1 MEAFTLAEPFEP
13 FESTSSF
20 AADFS
25 TFRSATFSEAPVG
38 AAAVCRHAPGGD
50 EGALRT
56 RIPGRFFAARG
67 WRHPSQAA
75 AARVTWD
82 DFEAVPRLARDAGL
96 EPWLYVSVFDE
107 GFPLAPARERRSS
120 HHNAMH
126 GQHVAWQSDLTRRHP
141 EWLTVDRSGRVRQ
154 AGVVCLAYP
163 EARRAFV
170 ERWTRLLD
178 GTGFAGLF
186 VCLRSQSRPAAH
198 GDEFGFNEPVRIDY
212 QMRYGRDIARED
224 FDVAAWR
231 DLLGSYLTALI
242 AGTREALR
250 RTGRRLAV
258 GAPQGDVLGPPLGNA
273 TLAWRDWIA
282 RGLLDALVVGQNSS
296 QCPSMWH
303 PLWPMHRGTGYVQD
317 YLSGRGLPP
326 LAEYAVAIA
335 RATRDSPQ
343 LAVGAS
349 PRGSL
354 ALMKLARAR
363 AAYLGRD
370 FVTPDDIKA
379 VSVPALAHRLT
390 LAPELWVQRIDP
402 AEAVRAAV
410 ASVAVPVLDESS

>member
-1 MEAFTLAEPFEP
+1 MNVASVSWGDHLSFGERDGRLDTPDALARRM
-13 FESTSSF
+13 
-20 AADFS
+20 AAW
-25 TFRSATFSEAPVG
+25 RAGLG
-38 AAAVCRHAPGGD
+38 AGALHWR
-50 EGALRT
+50 ALRT

-120 HHNAMH
+120 HHNPMH

-212 QMRYGRDIARED
+212 QARYGRDIARED
-224 FDVAAWR
+224 FDVALR
-231 DLLGSYLTALI
+231 DAIAALGS
-242 AGTREALR
+242 
-250 RTGRRLAV
+250 
-258 GAPQGDVLGPPLGNA
+258 PPRN
-273 TLAWRDWIA
+273 
-282 RGLLDALVVGQNSS
+282 
-296 QCPSMWH
+296 H
-303 PLWPMHRGTGYVQD
+303 
-317 YLSGRGLPP
+317 SGRPP
-326 LAEYAVAIA
+326 
-335 RATRDSPQ
+335 RAS
-343 LAVGAS
+343 
-349 PRGSL
+349 
-354 ALMKLARAR
+354 
-363 AAYLGRD
+363 
-370 FVTPDDIKA
+370 
-379 VSVPALAHRLT
+379 
-390 LAPELWVQRIDP
+390 
-402 AEAVRAAV
+402 
-410 ASVAVPVLDESS
+410 

>member
-1 MEAFTLAEPFEP
+1 MNVASVSWGDHLSFGEGDGRLDTPDALARRMEAWRAGL
-13 FESTSSF
+13 
-20 AADFS
+20 
-25 TFRSATFSEAPVG
+25 G
-38 AAAVCRHAPGGD
+38 AGALHWR
-50 EGALRT
+50 ALRT

-163 EARRAFV
+163 EARHAFV
-170 ERWTRLLD
+170 ERWTRLID

-231 DLLGSYLTALI
+231 DLLGSYLTAFI
-242 AGTREALR
+242 ADTREALR
-250 RTGRRLAV
+250 RMGRRLAV

-317 YLSGRGLPP
+317 YLSGGGLPP
-326 LAEYAVAIA
+326 PAEYAAAARGSGAQLYVARQWCA
-335 RATRDSPQ
+335 RSAAAEREL
-343 LAVGAS
+343 LAVPGLS
-349 PRGSL
+349 GLVFSTFRHDNPG
-354 ALMKLARAR
+354 
-363 AAYLGRD
+363 
-370 FVTPDDIKA
+370 
-379 VSVPALAHRLT
+379 
-390 LAPELWVQRIDP
+390 
-402 AEAVRAAV
+402 AV
-410 ASVAVPVLDESS
+410 ARGDWTAGRVSDAPPRSAARSSRRSAGLPRA